1 MHVWFTNC
9 EQSRKN
15 LKSIQHFCFQ
25 NIKPFKTLQS
35 VKCRSISRS
44 WQEYSNLWNAQ
55 WLLRRVEHA
64 PGGRRKAC
72 WASVR
77 MGSRKKWFIMSTF
90 KLGICGIRYWS
101 DCNLERTYKRRMQ
114 RFDIPSIS
122 IQSNRT
128 RAFYIYSWF
137 LVDIDRA
144 SRASGDLWDNLSDLV
159 LAYLCCMF
167 TRHHNRMWT
176 SRDLSSGSGYTSYV
190 IVLQPHSSSP
200 QKYSYWNIYITIQ
213 WL

>member
-101 DCNLERTYKRRMQ
+101 DSNLERISNEERNV
-114 RFDIPSIS
+114 SIS
-122 IQSNRT
+122 
-128 RAFYIYSWF
+128 RA
-137 LVDIDRA
+137 
-144 SRASGDLWDNLSDLV
+144 
-159 LAYLCCMF
+159 LAYKVTGHGHF
-167 TRHHNRMWT
+167 TYFLDFLWILIERAERVEISETTWA
-176 SRDLSSGSGYTSYV
+176 
-190 IVLQPHSSSP
+190 I
-200 QKYSYWNIYITIQ
+200 WC
-213 WL
+213 